1 MFSYFIF
8 HVSSIAVY
16 PSCKDLRLELLEAVG
31 LLLEL
36 MHESF
41 VSVQVFAISSEWGIL
56 NEVIELLAGVLYE
69 LLDVAVNTC
78 GLVQPMVKVV
88 LNVADHVVIKVA
100 PLLCGPL
107 VKELA
112 TVLINGA
119 VISVEVLVELNLMP
133 PAVMAASCSCNHIVG
148 GDDNLRTSLVWYV
161 VLILILSVDR
171 DTLSDQ

>member
-1 MFSYFIF
+1 VFSYFIF
-8 HVSSIAVY
+8 HVGCIAVY
-16 PSCKDLRLELLEAVG
+16 PTCKNLRLELLKAVNI
-31 LLLEL
+31 LLEL

-41 VSVQVFAISSEWGIL
+41 VPVEVFAISSEGCVL
-56 NEVIELLAGVLYE
+56 HEVIELLAGILNE
-69 LLDVAVNTC
+69 LLDVTIDAC
-78 GLVQPMVKVV
+78 GLVQAMLKVV

-112 TVLINGA
+112 TVLINRA
-119 VISVEVLVELNLMP
+119 MVSVEVLVELNLMP
-133 PAVMAASCSCNHIVG
+133 PAVMTAPCSCYHVVG
-148 GDDNLRTSLVWYV
+148 GNHYLRTSLVWYV